1 MLAAAAPQVSLIFFG
16 ISLIFIATVLQ
27 EQNQL
32 FGTKLSALKTAIEE
46 IHENVEKIMGN
57 FTDSE
62 KSDVGKTFD
71 NVEYLLEKL
80 RYTNLEDLSMK
91 TITKVLREVLNL
103 PDNFKVFNIF
113 ITDVEDVLKKLIKF
127 LEDLPVLT
135 LVNDIIPIMMKSILE
150 DLSNKKL

>member
-1 MLAAAAPQVSLIFFG
+1 
-16 ISLIFIATVLQ
+16 
-27 EQNQL
+27 
-32 FGTKLSALKTAIEE
+32 
-46 IHENVEKIMGN
+46 
-57 FTDSE
+57 
-62 KSDVGKTFD
+62 
-71 NVEYLLEKL
+71 
-80 RYTNLEDLSMK
+80 MK